1 MPYEIIR
8 GESIPTLDSSNTL
21 QLNETIKTT
30 APITPTLQVVSN
42 PDLITIIFQQ
52 PWIYLLIMTAII
64 GYVII
69 RLRQDKKKPEQEAFY
84 GVKVRAN
91 MTKKQLKDRVNV
103 WGEKVNYKLYKG
115 FLKVGKVLKI
125 EPIYRINPH
134 TELDYYN
141 VSFRNFG
148 IIAWIKSLIG
158 IREHILLDPKVI
170 KISEKEKIFR
180 INPKA
185 FIIEDSGVWAL
196 STTKETE
203 LIDELNIKKDV
214 ENIKGFTSDF
224 LRRLSNEQPTQ
235 AMITERLTL
244 ASDLEEKRRK
254 NRISSWVKGS

>member
-52 PWIYLLIMTAII
+52 PWIYLIIITAII

-103 WGEKVNYKLYKG
+103 WGEKVNYKL
-115 FLKVGKVLKI
+115 
-125 EPIYRINPH
+125 
-134 TELDYYN
+134 
-141 VSFRNFG
+141 
-148 IIAWIKSLIG
+148 
-158 IREHILLDPKVI
+158 
-170 KISEKEKIFR
+170 
-180 INPKA
+180 
-185 FIIEDSGVWAL
+185 
-196 STTKETE
+196 
-203 LIDELNIKKDV
+203 
-214 ENIKGFTSDF
+214 
-224 LRRLSNEQPTQ
+224 
-235 AMITERLTL
+235 
-244 ASDLEEKRRK
+244 
-254 NRISSWVKGS
+254 